1 MMVYRASPG
10 IFALLVVALL
20 WSGCSRPPEQP
31 TANVVTSLKDV
42 PSVRLNYRYEP
53 DVPAPGDTTRAG
65 GDDRNAAVQ
74 SDFDQNRPQELL
86 DKTIPS
92 PDGKRVLA
100 VYHMPADTQS
110 EFRLDM
116 YAAEGG
122 LLRKITPDAMAVHFP
137 DTIVWSPDSST
148 VAFVAMTR
156 GVLAASA
163 TPTPADHTETKNKKL
178 TEVGP
183 DSANANAN
191 ANANVETADPEANAN
206 ADLPP
211 AAATPAPPANVLT
224 FRTEQIYTCNADGDA
239 IKPLTQNEGL
249 IYFYYVWSPDSSMLT
264 ALAAT
269 GREWQYLEYQANEKK
284 EQYVPIGRPRVIE
297 KNGRERRLDDGLTA
311 VQPVWSPDS
320 AKIACA
326 FGDQVR
332 VYDSRGDA
340 PTQAAIPLRN
350 NLLLSS
356 QIYDREQQAKLN
368 ANGESNANSNAN
380 LSFSNANTNVNGN
393 ANGPAGS
400 PQPPTALPD
409 PNTLVSFN
417 PIVALNWPTEEQ
429 LYFQTAYVKRMRNE
443 ADSVMSFPRWHRLF
457 LTPQPSV
464 LNK

>member
-1 MMVYRASPG
+1 M
-10 IFALLVVALL
+10 FLKALPSIVVLFL
-20 WSGCSRPPEQP
+20 SGLFLTACPRPVEQP
-31 TANVVTSLKDV
+31 SGPVITSLKDV
-42 PSVRLNYRYEP
+42 SAVRLNYRYEA
-53 DVPAPGDTTRAG
+53 DVPAPGDTRRSG
-65 GDDRNAAVQ
+65 SDERNVAVQ
-74 SDFDQNRPQELL
+74 ADFDQNRPQELL

-92 PDGKRVLA
+92 PDGKRILA
-100 VYHMPADTQS
+100 VYHIPADTQS

-116 YAAEGG
+116 YSAEGV
-122 LLRKITPDAMAVHFP
+122 LLRKITPDSMAVHFP

-156 GVLAASA
+156 GVLAAMA
-163 TPTPADHTETKNKKL
+163 TPTPNGVDAARKPSTPAANT
-178 TEVGP
+178 
-183 DSANANAN
+183 NANTN
-191 ANANVETADPEANAN
+191 SEETPADPEANAN

-211 AAATPAPPANVLT
+211 AVATPVPPANVLT
-224 FRTEQIYTCNADGDA
+224 FRTEQIYTCNAEGDA
-239 IKPLTQNEGL
+239 IRPLTQNEGL
-249 IYFYYVWSPDSSMLT
+249 IYFYYVWSPDSTMLA

-284 EQYVPIGRPRVIE
+284 EQYVPVGRPRVIE
-297 KNGRERRLDDGLTA
+297 KNGRERRLDDGLAA

-356 QIYDREQQAKLN
+356 QGYDDRLRQAELD
-368 ANGESNANSNAN
+368 ANSDAN
-380 LSFSNANTNVNGN
+380 VKVNSNSNVNKGNTN
-393 ANGPAGS
+393 AAPAPS
-400 PQPPTALPD
+400 LPPNALPD

-417 PIVALNWPTEEQ
+417 PIISLNWPSEEQ
-429 LYFQTAYVKRMRNE
+429 LYFQTAFVKRMRND
-443 ADSVMSFPRWHRLF
+443 ADSVMSFVRWHRLF

-464 LNK
+464 VGR